1 VPIRLGSNSYGKSEV
16 RVVRVVRD
24 TPRHRILDR
33 NVSTALQGDFAAAYI
48 DGDQAQVLPTDTQKN
63 TVYAYAKDLQAAPA
77 EDFAVAL
84 ARHFVDDV
92 EPVRVRACPV
102 EEYAWERIEVDGE
115 PHQHS
120 FVRLGQEVRTTT
132 VTAGS
137 DRTDVVSG
145 LTDLVVLKSTGSEFT
160 GFLVDELTT
169 LQPTDDRVLATS
181 LTVRWRYAG
190 RDSADLADVTDARWT
205 RRYANIKAIC
215 WQRFRHGHSR
225 RSSRL
230 WESGPRGAGGARRRR
245 GGPAGRTE
253 TPHFVVDLD
262 PFGARTPARSSHAD
276 DRPYGLITAVVE
288 RDEVPPAPRRGRSGR
303 HRPDLDDGRGQ
314 EAPVEFLQPRGLDE
328 ALSVRAEHPDAL
340 AVNGGTTCSS
350 T

>member
-92 EPVRVRACPV
+92 EPVRGARVSV

-190 RDSADLADVTDARWT
+190 RDSADLADVTDARWDEA
-205 RRYANIKAIC
+205 YANIKALLLA
-215 WQRFRHGHSR
+215 RFATVHSKALQQT
-225 RSSRL
+225 L
-230 WESGPRGAGGARRRR
+230 WEMGRAVLEARDDVAEVRLVAPNRH
-245 GGPAGRTE
+245 
-253 TPHFVVDLD
+253 HFVVDLD
-262 PFGARTPARSSHAD
+262 PFGRENAGEVFHAD

-288 RDEVPPAPRRGRSGR
+288 RDEVPPAP
-303 HRPDLDDGRGQ
+303 
-314 EAPVEFLQPRGLDE
+314 EAW
-328 ALSVRAEHPDAL
+328 AEWPA
-340 AVNGGTTCSS
+340 
-350 T
+350 